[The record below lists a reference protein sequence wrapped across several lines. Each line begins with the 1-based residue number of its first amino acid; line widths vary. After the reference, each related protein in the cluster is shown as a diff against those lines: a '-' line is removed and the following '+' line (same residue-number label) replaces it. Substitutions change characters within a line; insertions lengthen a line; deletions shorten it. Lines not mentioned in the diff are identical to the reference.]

1 MSRPSSPD
9 SIDFAIQALGGN
21 TETLELWKL
30 PSKAVAASPQQ
41 RIAELEE
48 EKNWLRLDINAECQ
62 KYKLL
67 LALVPALRSQ
77 VDLLQRKVEEY
88 DAEIQEE
95 RLGSEAPTRRRDN
108 DSVMWKKES
117 LSLGYGQPEKVTAEG
132 ATG

>member
-1 MSRPSSPD
+1 MKQSSIAMESQPAQRVVGQQVRMSRPSSPD

-48 EKNWLRLDINAECQ
+48 EKSWLRLDINAEYQ

-77 VDLLQRKVEEY
+77 VDQLQRKVEEY
-88 DAEIQEE
+88 DAEIQEKY
-95 RLGSEAPTRRRDN
+95 
-108 DSVMWKKES
+108 V
-117 LSLGYGQPEKVTAEG
+117 
-132 ATG
+132 

>member
-1 MSRPSSPD
+1 MKQSSIAMESQPAQRVVGQQVRMSRPSSPD
-9 SIDFAIQALGGN
+9 SIDFAIRALGGN

-77 VDLLQRKVEEY
+77 VDQLQRMVEEY
-88 DAEIQEE
+88 DAEIQEVCK
-95 RLGSEAPTRRRDN
+95 SWEA
-108 DSVMWKKES
+108 SK
-117 LSLGYGQPEKVTAEG
+117 G
-132 ATG
+132 A